1 MKFHFIASEN
11 PEAKEA
17 LKVLI
22 KRYDQTKLEL
32 SDVIIAIGGDGMLLK
47 ALRNSIEKNKPVFGL
62 NKGNVGFLMN
72 ELSFDNLENRIQTAR
87 KVKMHPLFMSAHKIN
102 GNIFTE
108 LAVNEVSI
116 LRQTHQA
123 AHLKIT
129 VDKKERLNELVC
141 DGILVSTPIGS
152 TAYNLSARG
161 PIIPLNANILALTPI
176 SSFRPRRWR
185 GALLPQRVKIR
196 IEVLNFDT
204 RPVSATAD
212 NVEARDIKYI
222 EISTDKTR
230 KLTIL
235 HDSDH
240 SLDERIMKE
249 QFLT

>member
-17 LKVLI
+17 LNVLI
-22 KRYDQTKLEL
+22 KRYNQTKLEL

-196 IEVLNFDT
+196 IEVLNYDT

-222 EISTDKTR
+222 EISTDKTK

-235 HDSDH
+235 HDSDY

>member
-22 KRYDQTKLEL
+22 KRYNQTKLEL

-87 KVKMHPLFMSAHKIN
+87 KVKMHPLFMSAHKID

-222 EISTDKTR
+222 EISTDKTK

>member
-17 LKVLI
+17 FKVLI
-22 KRYDQTKLEL
+22 KRYDQTKLEI

-102 GNIFTE
+102 GNICTE

-196 IEVLNFDT
+196 IEVLSFDT

-222 EISTDKTR
+222 EISTDKTK

-235 HDSDH
+235 HDSNH

>member
-17 LKVLI
+17 LKILI
-22 KRYDQTKLEL
+22 KRYNQTKLEL

-72 ELSFDNLENRIQTAR
+72 ELSFDDLENRIQTAR

-129 VDKKERLNELVC
+129 VDKKERLKELVC
-141 DGILVSTPIGS
+141 DGILVSTPVGS

-196 IEVLNFDT
+196 IEVLNYDT

-222 EISTDKTR
+222 EISTDKTK

>member
-22 KRYDQTKLEL
+22 KRYNQTKLEL

-102 GNIFTE
+102 GNVFTE

-196 IEVLNFDT
+196 IEVLNYDT

-222 EISTDKTR
+222 EISTDKTK

>member
-222 EISTDKTR
+222 EISTDKTK

>member
-17 LKVLI
+17 LKDLI
-22 KRYDQTKLEL
+22 KRYNQTKLEL

-222 EISTDKTR
+222 EISTDKTK

>member
-11 PEAKEA
+11 PEAKDA
-17 LKVLI
+17 LKVLV
-22 KRYDQTKLEL
+22 KRYNQTKLEL

-47 ALRNSIEKNKPVFGL
+47 ALSNSIEKNKPVFGL

-196 IEVLNFDT
+196 IEVLNYDT

-222 EISTDKTR
+222 EISTDKTK

>member
-22 KRYDQTKLEL
+22 KRYNQTKLEL

-129 VDKKERLNELVC
+129 IDKKERLNELVC

-222 EISTDKTR
+222 EISTDKTK

>member
-1 MKFHFIASEN
+1 MKFHFISSEN

-22 KRYDQTKLEL
+22 KRYNQTKLEL

-222 EISTDKTR
+222 EISTDKTK

>member
-17 LKVLI
+17 LKILI
-22 KRYDQTKLEL
+22 KRYNQTKLEL

-72 ELSFDNLENRIQTAR
+72 ELSYDNLENRIQTAR

-222 EISTDKTR
+222 EISTDKTK

>member
-196 IEVLNFDT
+196 IEVLNFNT

-222 EISTDKTR
+222 EISTDKTK

-235 HDSDH
+235 HDSNH

>member
-22 KRYDQTKLEL
+22 KRYDQTKLDL

-222 EISTDKTR
+222 EISTDKTK

-235 HDSDH
+235 HDSNH

>member
-32 SDVIIAIGGDGMLLK
+32 SDVIIALGGDGMLLK

-222 EISTDKTR
+222 EISTDKTK

>member
-11 PEAKEA
+11 PEANEV

-22 KRYDQTKLEL
+22 KRYDPTKLDL

-87 KVKMHPLFMSAHKIN
+87 KVKMHPLFMSAHKMN

-222 EISTDKTR
+222 EISTDKTK

>member
-11 PEAKEA
+11 PEAKEV

-102 GNIFTE
+102 GNIFNE

-196 IEVLNFDT
+196 IEVLNYDT

-222 EISTDKTR
+222 EISTDKTK

>member
-196 IEVLNFDT
+196 IEVLNFDI

-222 EISTDKTR
+222 EISTDKTK

>member
-11 PEAKEA
+11 PEAKDA

-22 KRYDQTKLEL
+22 KRYNQTKLEL

-222 EISTDKTR
+222 EISTDKTK

-240 SLDERIMKE
+240 GLDERIMKE

>member
-22 KRYDQTKLEL
+22 KRYDQTKIDL

-116 LRQTHQA
+116 LRQTHQT

-222 EISTDKTR
+222 EISTDKTK

>member
-72 ELSFDNLENRIQTAR
+72 ELSFNNLENRIQTAR
-87 KVKMHPLFMSAHKIN
+87 KVKMHPLFMSAHKMN

-222 EISTDKTR
+222 EISTDKTK

>member
-72 ELSFDNLENRIQTAR
+72 ELSFNNLENRIQTAR

-196 IEVLNFDT
+196 IEVLNYDT

-222 EISTDKTR
+222 EISTDKTK

>member
-11 PEAKEA
+11 PDAKEA
-17 LKVLI
+17 LKFLI

-62 NKGNVGFLMN
+62 NRGNVGFLMN

-212 NVEARDIKYI
+212 NVEARDINYI
-222 EISTDKTR
+222 EISTDKTK

>member
-22 KRYDQTKLEL
+22 KRYNQTKLEL

-116 LRQTHQA
+116 LRQTHQT

-222 EISTDKTR
+222 EISTDKTK

>member
-87 KVKMHPLFMSAHKIN
+87 KVKMHPLFMRAHKIN

-222 EISTDKTR
+222 EISTDKTK

>member
-22 KRYDQTKLEL
+22 KRYDQAKLEL

-72 ELSFDNLENRIQTAR
+72 ELSFDNLENRVQTAR

-222 EISTDKTR
+222 EISTDKTK

>member
-17 LKVLI
+17 LKGLI
-22 KRYDQTKLEL
+22 KRYDQAKLEL

-185 GALLPQRVKIR
+185 GALLPQRVKIG

-222 EISTDKTR
+222 EISTDKTK

>member
-22 KRYDQTKLEL
+22 TRYNQTKLEL

-222 EISTDKTR
+222 EISTDKTK

>member
-87 KVKMHPLFMSAHKIN
+87 KVKMHPLFMSAHKMN

-196 IEVLNFDT
+196 IEVLNYDT

-222 EISTDKTR
+222 EISTDKTK

>member
-17 LKVLI
+17 FKVLI

-196 IEVLNFDT
+196 IEVLNYDT

-222 EISTDKTR
+222 EISTDKTK

>member
-222 EISTDKTR
+222 EISTEKTK

>member
-11 PEAKEA
+11 PEAKDA

-22 KRYDQTKLEL
+22 KRYNQTKLEL

-222 EISTDKTR
+222 EVSTDKTK

>member
-222 EISTDKTR
+222 EISTDKTK

-240 SLDERIMKE
+240 SLDEIIMKE

>member
-129 VDKKERLNELVC
+129 VDRKERLNELVC

-222 EISTDKTR
+222 EISTDKTK

>member
-22 KRYDQTKLEL
+22 KRYDQAQLEL

-222 EISTDKTR
+222 EISTDKTK

>member
-11 PEAKEA
+11 PEAKET
-17 LKVLI
+17 LKGLI
-22 KRYDQTKLEL
+22 KRYDQAKLEL

-196 IEVLNFDT
+196 IEVLNYDT

-222 EISTDKTR
+222 EISTDKTK

>member
-17 LKVLI
+17 LNVLI
-22 KRYDQTKLEL
+22 KRYNQTKLEL

-72 ELSFDNLENRIQTAR
+72 ELSFDNLDNRIQTAR

-222 EISTDKTR
+222 EISTDKTK

>member
-1 MKFHFIASEN
+1 MKFHFIESEN

-22 KRYDQTKLEL
+22 KRYNQTKLEL

-222 EISTDKTR
+222 EISTDKTK

>member
-116 LRQTHQA
+116 LRQTHQT

-222 EISTDKTR
+222 EISTDKTK

>member
-161 PIIPLNANILALTPI
+161 PIIPLNSNILALTPI

-222 EISTDKTR
+222 EISTDKTK